1 MTQYE
6 EEYEEYEYE
15 DDDEDDD
22 DPFNVYRPADASFLI
37 VASFVLLIILLA
49 YFIAE

>member
-1 MTQYE
+1 MNQ
-6 EEYEEYEYE
+6 EEYEYY
-15 DDDEDDD
+15 DEDEEDED

-49 YFIAE
+49 YFIAT

>member
-1 MTQYE
+1 MADYE
-6 EEYEEYEYE
+6 EEYDEYE
-15 DDDEDDD
+15 DDEDEDD
-22 DPFNVYRPADASFLI
+22 PFDVYRPADASFLI